1 MENKHL
7 INVEQFK
14 QLARPTSKHVDKDE
28 VKTFIRECEDIFI
41 IPAIGLDVYKA
52 LLADALQETTRILLE
67 GGEYIEK
74 GETRKCAGLQLAL
87 AYFVYAKMSM
97 SDGGILTR
105 TGLMQHNDSYASR
118 VDERNRVRRYDEVMN
133 VAEAYLASSLAYL
146 ESSLERKGSARKRVR
161 GTRLRIHAIGE

>member
-1 MENKHL
+1 MN
-7 INVEQFK
+7 
-14 QLARPTSKHVDKDE
+14 
-28 VKTFIRECEDIFI
+28 TFIRYFVFI
-41 IPAIGLDVYKA
+41 LFITSIVLVLYND
-52 LLADALQETTRILLE
+52 LLAYDLLEKTRILLE

-74 GETRKCAGLQLAL
+74 GEMRKCAGLQLAL
-87 AYFVYAKMSM
+87 SYFVYAKMSM

-118 VDERNRVRRYDEVMN
+118 VDDRNRVRRYDEVMN